1 MLSVKLKDIIFLYL
15 IIFMF
20 EILRFSILKSTFQ
33 KLSRMG
39 MILFW
44 TVKFCSLTQRQ
55 EILCLLA
62 PLVFIR

>member
-39 MILFW
+39 MILF
-44 TVKFCSLTQRQ
+44 
-55 EILCLLA
+55 
-62 PLVFIR
+62 